1 MSLVLVTSIAIRLA
15 ALAWTL
21 VLIRRLRDWRL
32 WCLAAM
38 IALMAARQILTLAQ
52 SPQFWPLSLTAKL
65 EELPGLAVSLL
76 AFLVV
81 VFLERMIAG
90 ARPAAER
97 LKESEARYRDLVE
110 HSRDMIQSVDPE
122 GRLLFVN
129 RAWLDTLGYSPA
141 EARELTVSD
150 IIHPDSWAHCVKAF
164 EQVMSGRHL
173 RNIEASFVAKDG
185 RRIEVRGDVAC
196 RVAEGGTRVTHGI
209 FHDVTEAREKEK
221 EQREHEA
228 RLARTRAQLDDA
240 LEAMSDGFALYDAED
255 RLVLCNEHYREIY
268 AESAEAIV
276 PGATFEDILRYGAER
291 GQYKEAVGRIEEW
304 LAARMERHRN
314 PGGMIEQPTGDG
326 RWVRITE
333 RRTRDGGTIGVRTD
347 ITELKLR
354 EAALRDSEAQVRL
367 LLESAAEAVY
377 GIDLS
382 GCCTFAN
389 PACVALLGYGSVDDL
404 LGRNMHELTHHT
416 RVDGTPYPETECR
429 IFQAFR
435 RGEGT
440 HVDDEVLWRA
450 DGGSFPAEYRSHP
463 IRREGAV
470 VGAVVTFT
478 DITERR
484 QGQALLLQ
492 ASKLA
497 TLGEMATGMA
507 HELNQPLNVIAMAAV
522 NALERIEAGD
532 LDGDF
537 LRIKLA
543 RIEKQVERAAGII
556 DHMRVFGRKADERP
570 MPFDMQDAVIGAMGL
585 MGEQLRLRDIKVS
598 TDFPKLRRKAY
609 GHLMQ
614 LEQVI
619 LNLLANARDAI
630 DRHAGAPEGAATAPR
645 EIGLTMED
653 DGVSDRIRL
662 IVTDTGGG
670 IPETALDRI
679 FDPFFTTK
687 EVGKG
692 TGLGLSISYGIVTDM
707 GGTIAAEN
715 VEGGARFTI
724 TLQVA
729 EDDAA
734 S

>member
-21 VLIRRLRDWRL
+21 ALIRRVRDWRL

-52 SPQFWPLSLTAKL
+52 SPQFWPLSVTAKL

-129 RAWLDTLGYSPA
+129 RAWADTLGYSPA
-141 EARELTVSD
+141 EARKLTVSD
-150 IIHPDSWAHCVKAF
+150 IIHPDSWAHCAKAF
-164 EQVMSGRHL
+164 EQVMSGRSL

-185 RRIEVRGDVAC
+185 RRIEVRGDVTC
-196 RVAEGGTRVTHGI
+196 RVAEGGTLVTHGI
-209 FHDVTEAREKEK
+209 FHDVTGAREKEK

-228 RLARTRAQLDDA
+228 RLTRARAQLDDA

-255 RLVLCNEHYREIY
+255 RLVLCNERYREIY
-268 AESAEAIV
+268 ADSAEAIV
-276 PGATFEDILRYGAER
+276 PGATFEDILRFGAER
-291 GQYKEAVGRIEEW
+291 GQYKEAVGRVEEW
-304 LAARMERHRN
+304 LAERMERHRN
-314 PGGMIEQPTGDG
+314 PGGMIEQRTGDG

-333 RRTRDGGTIGVRTD
+333 RRTKDGGTIGVRAD

-377 GIDLS
+377 GIDLQ

-389 PACVALLGYGSVDDL
+389 PACVELLGYRQVDDL
-404 LGRNMHELTHHT
+404 LGQNMHELIHHT

-435 RGEGT
+435 RGEGV

-450 DGGSFPAEYRSHP
+450 DGGSFPAEYRAHP

-484 QGQALLLQ
+484 QAQAQLLQ

-532 LDGDF
+532 LDRDF
-537 LRIKLA
+537 LQLKLA

-570 MPFDMQDAVIGAMGL
+570 KPFDVQDAVIGALGL
-585 MGEQLRLRDIKVS
+585 MGEQLRLQDIKVT
-598 TDFPKLRRKAY
+598 TDFPRLRRQVS
-609 GHLMQ
+609 GHLVQ
-614 LEQVI
+614 FEQVV

-630 DRHAGAPEGAATAPR
+630 DRRSGSPEGAAAAPR

-707 GGTIAAEN
+707 GGTIEAEN

-729 EDDAA
+729 DGDAA
-734 S
+734 L